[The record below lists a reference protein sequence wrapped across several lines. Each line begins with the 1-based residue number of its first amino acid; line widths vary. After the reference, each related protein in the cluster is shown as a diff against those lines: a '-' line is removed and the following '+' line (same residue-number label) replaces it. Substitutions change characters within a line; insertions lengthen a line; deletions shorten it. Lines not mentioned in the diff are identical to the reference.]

1 MAQNRRNGDE
11 QEPLLTIGTVA
22 QMLDLHQQTLRKYE
36 EEGLVSPDRTE
47 GGTRM
52 YSRNDVERLRVI
64 VSLTRE
70 LGVNLAGVEVIFRMR
85 EQLEEMKRMLDLI
98 LQQLDPPVREQML
111 SVLRGTEFGLVPTK
125 RTGTGLVLHSLLRTA
140 MGERKGKK
148 E

>member
-1 MAQNRRNGDE
+1 MAQNQRNRDE
-11 QEPLLTIGTVA
+11 REPLLTIGAVA
-22 QMLDLHQQTLRKYE
+22 QILDLHQQTLRKYE
-36 EEGLVSPDRTE
+36 EEGLVSPDRTA

-52 YSRNDVERLRVI
+52 YSRSDVERLRVI

-111 SVLRGTEFGLVPTK
+111 SVLRGTEFGLVPTT
-125 RTGTGLVLHSLLRTA
+125 RTGTGLVLHSLLRTMA
-140 MGERKGKK
+140 REGKGK

>member
-1 MAQNRRNGDE
+1 M
-11 QEPLLTIGTVA
+11 LTIGMVA

-36 EEGLVSPDRTE
+36 EEGLVLPDRTK

-52 YSRNDVERLRVI
+52 YSRSDVERLRVI

-85 EQLEEMKRMLDLI
+85 EQLDEMNRMLDLI
-98 LQQLDPPVREQML
+98 LQQLDPPVREQIL
-111 SVLRGTEFGLVPTK
+111 SLLRGTEFGLVPTN
-125 RTGTGLVLHSLLRTA
+125 RTGTGLVLHSLLKTA

>member
-1 MAQNRRNGDE
+1 MAQNQHNRDE
-11 QEPLLTIGTVA
+11 REPLLTIGAVA
-22 QMLDLHQQTLRKYE
+22 QILDLHQQTLRKYE
-36 EEGLVSPDRTE
+36 EEGLVSPDRTA

-52 YSRNDVERLRVI
+52 YSRSDIERLSII

-111 SVLRGTEFGLVPTK
+111 SVLRGAEFGLVPTA
-125 RTGTGLVLHSLLRTA
+125 RTGTGLVLHSLLRTMA
-140 MGERKGKK
+140 REGKGK

>member
-1 MAQNRRNGDE
+1 MAQNQRNGDE
-11 QEPLLTIGTVA
+11 QEPLLTIGMVA

-36 EEGLVSPDRTE
+36 EEGLVSPDRTK

-52 YSRNDVERLRVI
+52 YSRSDVERLRVI
-64 VSLTRE
+64 VSLSRE

-111 SVLRGTEFGLVPTK
+111 SVLRGTEFGLVPTN
-125 RTGTGLVLHSLLRTA
+125 RTGTGLVLHSLLRTVA
-140 MGERKGKK
+140 REGKGEKK
-148 E
+148 

>member
-1 MAQNRRNGDE
+1 MAQNRRNGDK
-11 QEPLLTIGTVA
+11 QEPLLTIGMVA

-52 YSRNDVERLRVI
+52 YSRSDVERLRVI

-70 LGVNLAGVEVIFRMR
+70 LGVNLAGVEVIFRML
-85 EQLEEMKRMLDLI
+85 EQLDEMKRMLDLI

-125 RTGTGLVLHSLLRTA
+125 RAGTGLVLHSLLRTA
-140 MGERKGKK
+140 AGEGKSKK